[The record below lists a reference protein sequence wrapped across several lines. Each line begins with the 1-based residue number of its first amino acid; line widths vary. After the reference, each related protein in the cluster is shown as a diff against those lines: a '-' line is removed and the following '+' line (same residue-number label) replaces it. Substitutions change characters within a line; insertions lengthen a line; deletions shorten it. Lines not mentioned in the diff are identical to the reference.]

1 MLTHSTNTF
10 WGVNPLVQGGLR
22 CNDKII
28 IKKKRTNNFQPILY
42 SFVISSNGNQHI
54 AEKPTARGEFVLTNF
69 QELTQYPDSRIVY
82 YNLDDP
88 YKAFVQS

>member
-1 MLTHSTNTF
+1 M
-10 WGVNPLVQGGLR
+10 QGGLR

-28 IKKKRTNNFQPILY
+28 IKQTNNTVPKLY
-42 SFVISSNGNQHI
+42 SFVISEDGYQHI
-54 AEKPTARGEFVLTNF
+54 AENPTARGEFILTKF
-69 QELTQYPDSRIVY
+69 LQLALHIDSRIFY

>member
-1 MLTHSTNTF
+1 M
-10 WGVNPLVQGGLR
+10 QGGLR

-28 IKKKRTNNFQPILY
+28 IDFKQTNVRIPQLY
-42 SFVISSNGNQHI
+42 SFVISDNGYQHI
-54 AEKPTARGEFVLTNF
+54 AENPTARGEFYLPKF
-69 QELTQYPDSRIVY
+69 LQLAQHIDSRIFY